1 MNHTPL
7 VGAALAAMSLASFAR
22 TDSGPCSTAVART
35 GAIPA
40 GPHPAGM
47 APFFGV
53 WGAQPQQSARQR
65 LATFPYALAAQ
76 NAAPTGPSIAS
87 LTLPLSF
94 EDRLLYYASF
104 DDGDATPEFDE
115 TKAQTV
121 LSPSVGDA
129 GFIGG
134 GALPEK
140 DRLLQLRGECF
151 SPHKPL
157 TVSFWWALGEDER
170 IDGSFGLFHLAGG
183 AGFVSHF
190 SRGKGEWCA
199 LERPVGILQVYY
211 LPGIQ
216 NVNGIYDRD
225 LAAHYDL
232 RAGVWHHTAVVF
244 RGASL
249 VEVYTDGEL
258 AWKTRNKGRPFS
270 ADDKL
275 HDLTIGSRWGIQIAF
290 DEVVI
295 LRRSLTPTEI
305 RNYVTAIRQMR
316 EVGYPF

>member
-1 MNHTPL
+1 MSLRPTALLLL
-7 VGAALAAMSLASFAR
+7 VGAALYCRPQGPAMSLASLSAQ
-22 TDSGPCSTAVART
+22 DAASTA
-35 GAIPA
+35 PA
-40 GPHPAGM
+40 
-47 APFFGV
+47 V
-53 WGAQPQQSARQR
+53 
-65 LATFPYALAAQ
+65 T
-76 NAAPTGPSIAS
+76 PSIAS
-87 LTLPLSF
+87 LTLPPSF

-104 DDGDATPEFDE
+104 DGGDAVPDFDE
-115 TKAQTV
+115 TNAQV
-121 LSPSVGDA
+121 VISPSVGDA

-170 IDGSFGLFHLAGG
+170 IDGSFGLCQLAGDK
-183 AGFVSHF
+183 GFVSHF

-199 LERPVGILQVYY
+199 LERPVGILQVYNI
-211 LPGIQ
+211 PGIQ
-216 NVNGIYDRD
+216 NVNGIYDGD

-275 HDLTIGSRWGIQIAF
+275 HDLTIGSRWGIQTAF

-305 RNYVTAIRQMR
+305 RDYVAAIGQMR